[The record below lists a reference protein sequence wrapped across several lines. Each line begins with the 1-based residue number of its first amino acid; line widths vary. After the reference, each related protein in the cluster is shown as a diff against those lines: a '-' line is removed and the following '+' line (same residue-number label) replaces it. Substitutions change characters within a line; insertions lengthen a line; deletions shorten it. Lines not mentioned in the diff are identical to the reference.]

1 MDMVVVEV
9 VQVHGLTLTKT
20 PETLVGLVVAVVVV
34 LASPQVMAVHKILED
49 MVLLVMEDQE
59 IKLEKVKQVLTHLLT
74 LVVMVAVVVYMEKVL
89 VVQEM
94 VVQVETKTT
103 LLLVVLL
110 EVLTEV
116 VVDHQE
122 HQQKKQDLQV
132 QQTQAEVVEEV
143 PQEIKQVV
151 LEEVVLS

>member
-1 MDMVVVEV
+1 MDMVAVEGE
-9 VQVHGLTLTKT
+9 QVHGLTLTKT

-74 LVVMVAVVVYMEKVL
+74 LVVMVAVVVYMEKVA

-94 VVQVETKTT
+94 VVQVEIESM
-103 LLLVVLL
+103 LQVVELL
-110 EVLTEV
+110 EVQTEV
-116 VVDHQE
+116 AVVHQE
-122 HQQKKQDLQV
+122 VMDMV
-132 QQTQAEVVEEV
+132 
-143 PQEIKQVV
+143 
-151 LEEVVLS
+151 